1 MSVFS
6 ARSRGLTL
14 AVLLSLSLVAC
25 SDGPPPPP
33 HGAPVLTQ
41 VYWVAGGVSRLVW
54 SRAADTKLETAV
66 PPFATEVDFVFDRR
80 LDGDRIEDRFTVG
93 GVMMTKP
100 KAMPP
105 LTVSWPDRAT
115 APGDPPTALAVAYN
129 STPRFAPDSS
139 YVFARPLPAGFPSDT
154 LVTFSLD
161 LANLTSEY
169 GEPADA
175 PATIPVKTTVFAA
188 TIGAP
193 TAAVVRT
200 FALPIVF
207 SNRITG
213 ASAAAPF
220 VRVTAGGQ
228 LVPSKVLADAT
239 DRSRIY
245 VVPADC
251 LAGAWPAATR
261 LTVTVDAA
269 MSDTFGRTLER
280 AVAAGFDTSGVA
292 GPATNTCPPPE
303 MDGGVDAASDA
314 GVGTDAAADA
324 APDVAPDGGVP
335 DDAADA
341 AIEAG

>member
-6 ARSRGLTL
+6 ARSRALTL
-14 AVLLSLSLVAC
+14 AVLFSLSLGAC
-25 SDGPPPPP
+25 SNGPPPPP
-33 HGAPVLTQ
+33 HGSPVLTQ
-41 VYWVAGGVSRLVW
+41 VFWVAGGVARLVW

-80 LDGDRIEDRFTVG
+80 LDGDRIEDRFTDG

-105 LTVSWPDRAT
+105 LTVSWPDRET
-115 APGDPPTALAVAYN
+115 APGAPPTALTVAYN

-139 YVFARPLPAGFPSDT
+139 YVFARPFPAGFPSDT

-175 PATIPVKTTVFAA
+175 PATIPVKTTAFTA
-188 TIGAP
+188 TIAAP

-207 SNRITG
+207 SNRISG
-213 ASAAAPF
+213 AAAAAPF

-245 VVPADC
+245 VAPADC

-269 MSDTFGRTLER
+269 MSDTFGRALER
-280 AVAAGFDTSGVA
+280 AVAAGFDTSGTA
-292 GPATNTCPPPE
+292 GPATNTCPPPAT
-303 MDGGVDAASDA
+303 DGGVDAAPDANVGDDA
-314 GVGTDAAADA
+314 GA
-324 APDVAPDGGVP
+324 DVAPDGGVSE
-335 DDAADA
+335 DAGDAAV
-341 AIEAG
+341 EAG